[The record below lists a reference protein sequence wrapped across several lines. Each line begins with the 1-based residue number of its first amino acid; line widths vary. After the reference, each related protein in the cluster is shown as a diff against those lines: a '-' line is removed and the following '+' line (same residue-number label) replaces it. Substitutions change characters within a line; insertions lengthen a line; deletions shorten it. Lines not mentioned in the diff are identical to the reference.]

1 MGKRKF
7 TREFKVEAVREV
19 LRGTRSQSAVARDL
33 GISANL
39 LARWKQQLEE
49 DGADAFPG
57 KGHLKPEDEELKR
70 LQREV
75 SRLRQENEFLKKATA
90 YFAKEKERGSL

>member
-19 LRGTRSQSAVARDL
+19 LRGKRSQAAVARDL

-39 LARWKQQLEE
+39 LARWKQQLEA
-49 DGADAFPG
+49 DGVEAFPG
-57 KGHLKPEDEELKR
+57 KGHLKSDDEAVKR
-70 LQREV
+70 LEREV
-75 SRLRQENEFLKKATA
+75 ARLRQENEFLKKATA
-90 YFAKEKERGSL
+90 YFAKEKGRGSL